1 MARFWVSRSTY
12 NAREDRYMLLGVTA
26 PNEYENNI
34 NNNWLTNY
42 MAKWCIEFALHS
54 AELAGVQ
61 LEQAEREKMC
71 EVAEKMYLKEDA
83 GRGVFVQQ
91 DGFFD
96 K

>member
-1 MARFWVSRSTY
+1 MKIGRCCWASPP
-12 NAREDRYMLLGVTA
+12 

-71 EVAEKMYLKEDA
+71 EVAEKCI
-83 GRGVFVQQ
+83 
-91 DGFFD
+91 
-96 K
+96 